1 MRRALPAFLLVMS
14 ALLFT
19 ACSTSIMPFMGP
31 SASPSEERALVDTW
45 LRTLEGK
52 TVQEQGQLATQAWK
66 DPRQSAAVKQRAMY
80 LVATRPGAESFAAQQ
95 ELARIYKAA
104 ATGEKANM
112 EALLMADVNTADN
125 NTLGILAAVPRD
137 QEATF
142 PWSVFVWQASN
153 RGLYP
158 DAANA
163 LNRLSMPGI
172 FANPMLF
179 GLGGMPPASGMAGS
193 VCVALLL
200 PLDGPYAGIAKQI
213 SMGAQAAG
221 AALATGIPPSQPSI
235 VDLRI
240 INTESPT
247 WKTDLQGLPPACGIV
262 GGPLRADTYTQLMAD
277 GGTAIQGRA
286 LFAFLPQLPNAQDE
300 GQKAWRFFTSP
311 QDQID
316 AVLNFTTT
324 MGITDFGALYPGGDA
339 YSERMVRLFSQ
350 DVAKRGGSVQ
360 TDTYAAGDMASWTK
374 STASFVGSAGGG
386 GGVSQSAPRA
396 SAPFKAIFL
405 PDSWKN
411 MDMLISVLRYHGA
424 HDRIMMG
431 TSLWEQSL
439 VRQAGVNPETYSLTI
454 FPGAWD
460 SLSPTSVRLNDFFL
474 EKGGLPDSW
483 AALGYDFV
491 MFAASLGLQSP
502 VQPYAL
508 NQRLARG
515 FDIEWAGAPF
525 RFDSQGKAFRDL
537 IIFQPAKGGMVR
549 LDPEA
554 FNLYYQGRGNQ
565 LPNALVNNSSVLQ
578 DALDSLAPA
587 VPVAPAGT
595 TPAAATTP
603 ATPAAPAQPVTVP
616 PAGQPAQPAQ
626 QAQQAQPVVE
636 PPAGQPITQPV
647 TQPAT
652 PRPMHTVPNMLN
664 QPVQAVPRTAQ

>member
-19 ACSTSIMPFMGP
+19 ACNTSLIMPSMGP
-31 SASPSEERALVDTW
+31 SASPSEERALVDIW

-52 TVQEQGQLATQAWK
+52 TVQEQGQLASQAWK
-66 DPRQSAAVKQRAMY
+66 DSRQSAPVKRRAMY
-80 LVATRPGAESFAAQQ
+80 LVATRPGAESFSAQQ
-95 ELARIYKAA
+95 ELARVYKAA

-125 NTLGILAAVPRD
+125 NTLGILAAVSRE
-137 QEATF
+137 QEAQF

-158 DAANA
+158 DAAGA
-163 LNRLSMPGI
+163 RTRLSMPGI

-179 GLGGMPPASGMAGS
+179 GLGGLPPAEGFAGS

-213 SMGAQAAG
+213 SMGAQAAT
-221 AALATGIPPSQPSI
+221 ATLAQGTPSSQ

-240 INTESPT
+240 INAENPT

-277 GGTAIQGRA
+277 GGTALQGRA

-324 MGITDFGALYPGGDA
+324 MGIMDYGALYPGGDT
-339 YSERMVRLFSQ
+339 YSEHMVRLFSQ
-350 DVAKRGGSVQ
+350 NVAKRGGSVQ
-360 TDTYAAGDMASWTK
+360 TDTYAAGDMAGWTK

-424 HDRIMMG
+424 HDRVMIG
-431 TSLWEQSL
+431 TSLWEQNL
-439 VRQAGVNPETYSLTI
+439 VRQAGVNPETYALTI

-460 SLSPTSVRLNDFFL
+460 SLSPTSQHLNDFFL
-474 EKGGLPDSW
+474 EKGSLPDSW
-483 AALGYDFV
+483 SALGYDFV
-491 MFAASLGLQSP
+491 VFAASLGLQSP

-515 FDIEWAGAPF
+515 FEMEWASAPF

-537 IIFQPAKGGMVR
+537 IIFQPAKGGMLR

-554 FNLYYQGRGNQ
+554 FGLYYQGRGSQ
-565 LPNALVNNSSVLQ
+565 LPNTIIGNSSTLQ
-578 DALDSLAPA
+578 DALDSL
-587 VPVAPAGT
+587 T
-595 TPAAATTP
+595 S
-603 ATPAAPAQPVTVP
+603 ATPAGSPAAPATLAAPASAAQPVTVP
-616 PAGQPAQPAQ
+616 PVQPL
-626 QAQQAQPVVE
+626 QPVVE
-636 PPAGQPITQPV
+636 PPAGQPVQ
-647 TQPAT
+647 
-652 PRPMHTVPNMLN
+652 PRPQHTVPNMLN
-664 QPVQAVPRTAQ
+664 QPVQAVPGAAQ